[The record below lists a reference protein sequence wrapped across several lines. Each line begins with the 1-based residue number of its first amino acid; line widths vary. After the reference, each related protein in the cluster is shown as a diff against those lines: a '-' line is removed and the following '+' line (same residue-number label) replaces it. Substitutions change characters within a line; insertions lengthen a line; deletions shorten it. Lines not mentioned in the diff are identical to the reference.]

1 MSLNVFHPFWLVQT
15 PHTAQQDPKKQ
26 LQPRNIYKHS
36 CDRSENTGL
45 GRHSS
50 HLLLKQ
56 PYAQTLTTFPAG
68 DGIMQLSKEPSV
80 NLNRLSCKRRTQK
93 SWELEIRSWHKW
105 ALDAFYEHPNR
116 SQLEVRLWMGQC
128 KTKFGHTH
136 LHIHKNRA
144 VRTSFFLSLS

>member
-45 GRHSS
+45 GCHSS

-93 SWELEIRSWHKW
+93 SWELEIRSWTQMSSWCFLW
-105 ALDAFYEHPNR
+105 APKQIPVR
-116 SQLEVRLWMGQC
+116 SKAMDGPMQ
-128 KTKFGHTH
+128 
-136 LHIHKNRA
+136 N
-144 VRTSFFLSLS
+144 